1 MSTDAYTNAL
11 EKLRAGY
18 APYPQLCMDF
28 LEGLGYSVEALGNE
42 EIMQLTEEILHEMDM
57 EDT

>member
-1 MSTDAYTNAL
+1 MSDYETAL
-11 EKLRAGY
+11 ARLRAGY

-42 EIMQLTEEILHEMDM
+42 EILQLTEEILNEMDA
-57 EDT
+57 EEG

>member
-1 MSTDAYTNAL
+1 MSTEAYENAL
-11 EKLRAGY
+11 GKLRAGY

-42 EIMQLTEEILHEMDM
+42 EILQLTEEILNEMDQ
-57 EDT
+57 EDA

>member
-1 MSTDAYTNAL
+1 MSTDAYINAL

-18 APYPQLCMDF
+18 TPYPQLCMDF

-42 EIMQLTEEILHEMDM
+42 ELLQLTEEILHEMDM
-57 EDT
+57 GET

>member
-42 EIMQLTEEILHEMDM
+42 EQRLRKPTTMQTNSQL
-57 EDT
+57 

>member
-1 MSTDAYTNAL
+1 MSEKYQSAL

-18 APYPQLCMDF
+18 SPYPQLCMDF

-42 EIMQLTEEILHEMDM
+42 EILQLTEEILNEMDL
-57 EDT
+57 EES

>member
-1 MSTDAYTNAL
+1 MSEKYQGAL

-18 APYPQLCMDF
+18 SPYPQLCMDF

-42 EIMQLTEEILHEMDM
+42 EILQLTEEILNEMDL
-57 EDT
+57 EEL

>member
-1 MSTDAYTNAL
+1 MSEKYQSAL

-18 APYPQLCMDF
+18 SPYPQLCMDF

-42 EIMQLTEEILHEMDM
+42 EILQLTEDILNEMDL
-57 EDT
+57 EES

>member
-1 MSTDAYTNAL
+1 MSEKYQSAL

-18 APYPQLCMDF
+18 SPYPQLCMDF

-42 EIMQLTEEILHEMDM
+42 EILQLTEEILNEMDL
-57 EDT
+57 EEL